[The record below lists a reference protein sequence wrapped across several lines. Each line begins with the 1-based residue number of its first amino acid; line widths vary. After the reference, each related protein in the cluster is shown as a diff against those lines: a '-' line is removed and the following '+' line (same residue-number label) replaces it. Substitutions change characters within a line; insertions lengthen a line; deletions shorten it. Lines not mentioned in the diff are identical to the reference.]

1 MDLVVGAPGH
11 MLQQAQRHQQAVQIG
26 GSSIVALAGISFVA
40 KKYGLGQKTKPLP
53 FVFYGPAGRC
63 SRADVI
69 STSEEIFEY
78 SKTFKYVIRET
89 HNSLGADH
97 TYYFCELP
105 VHASVCTDLTTTI
118 DVTDLSPYVDSTS
131 LLYTTI
137 PISHTDNRITGGGEA
152 EITEVKSSWGHVFM
166 KGILVAFLT
175 VGSYKV
181 LISRKTILERVS
193 QYACRAAPM
202 TAMGLSHATVP
213 AAFYRFVKHFEKP
226 SVDEHSNASM
236 QNVITRLESL
246 SDSIVTLSKK
256 YESDV
261 NAVRNRVYSLA
272 MSFQRPASPKEEEGK
287 LKAFDERYEAQMDR
301 KLGVFFESQN
311 GEFLMI
317 AERLKVGL
325 AEAVKPLYDSKKA
338 DEKAAVTSRSSVDGI
353 LKEILANTSKTDE
366 CTKSLKK
373 GLDIVKSEM
382 AAGFGKQA
390 EKVTELTEG
399 LKSVNAT
406 LRDEIDRT
414 NSLERSVQNQKKAFG
429 TRLEGFAAR
438 IKMMQDAQNQSSSL
452 TADRMTA
459 IENLLAKSGQELK
472 EVQREK
478 DEQMNV
484 HNERIKAIER
494 QMKEKDEEIELL
506 KGRVVA
512 GENQSKEKDEEV
524 KVLKAQD
531 VGIQAET
538 EAQKQ
543 DIVKLT
549 ERLTGLEKK
558 TGEIIDYETLCETI
572 TEVVIKIFNTPTDV
586 ESENETAEARHAD
599 RLQGIIKDMIRAETT
614 TKSASLVQEL
624 VVIEFSAALELLSK
638 TKMPMDFQAA
648 RNSSPLLNIL
658 YGIYEHFNTESRRGD
673 PMS

>member
-11 MLQQAQRHQQAVQIG
+11 LLQQAQRHQQAVQIG
-26 GSSIVALAGISFVA
+26 GSSILVLAGISFVA

-63 SRADVI
+63 SRTDVI

-78 SKTFKYVIRET
+78 SKTFKYVIRGT
-89 HNSLGADH
+89 PNSLGADH

-105 VHASVCTDLTTTI
+105 VRASMCTDLTTTI
-118 DVTDLSPYVDSTS
+118 TVTDLSPYVDSAS

-137 PISHTDNRITGGGEA
+137 PMSHTDNRTTGGGEA
-152 EITEVKSSWGHVFM
+152 KITEVKSSWGHVFM
-166 KGILVAFLT
+166 KGIPVAFLA
-175 VGSYKV
+175 
-181 LISRKTILERVS
+181 L
-193 QYACRAAPM
+193 M
-202 TAMGLSHATVP
+202 TAMGLSHATIR

-226 SVDEHSNASM
+226 SVDEQSNASM

-246 SDSIVTLSKK
+246 SDSVVALSKK

-261 NAVRNRVYSLA
+261 NAVQNRVESLA
-272 MSFQRPASPKEEEGK
+272 MSFPRPASPKEEEGK
-287 LKAFDERYEAQMDR
+287 LKAFDKRYEAQMDR

-311 GEFLMI
+311 GEFLKI
-317 AERLKVGL
+317 AEQLKVGL

-373 GLDIVKSEM
+373 GLDTVKSEM

-406 LRDEIDRT
+406 LRNEIDRT
-414 NSLERSVQNQKKAFG
+414 NSLERSVQDQKKAFD

-438 IKMMQDAQNQSSSL
+438 MEMMQDAHNQSSSL
-452 TADRMTA
+452 TTDRMTA

-472 EVQREK
+472 EVKKELKEVKREK

-484 HNERIKAIER
+484 HNERIEATER
-494 QMKEKDEEIELL
+494 QMKKKDEEIELL
-506 KGRVVA
+506 KGRVTA
-512 GENQSKEKDEEV
+512 GEKQSKEKDEEV

-531 VGIQAET
+531 VGIQAVT

-549 ERLTGLEKK
+549 ERFTGLEKK
-558 TGEIIDYETLCETI
+558 TGEIIDYETLRETI
-572 TEVVIKIFNTPTDV
+572 TEVIIKIFNTPMDV
-586 ESENETAEARHAD
+586 ESEKETAEARHAG

-624 VVIEFSAALELLSK
+624 LVTEFSAALELLSK
-638 TKMPMDFQAA
+638 TKMPMDIQAA
-648 RNSSPLLNIL
+648 RNSSPLLNTL